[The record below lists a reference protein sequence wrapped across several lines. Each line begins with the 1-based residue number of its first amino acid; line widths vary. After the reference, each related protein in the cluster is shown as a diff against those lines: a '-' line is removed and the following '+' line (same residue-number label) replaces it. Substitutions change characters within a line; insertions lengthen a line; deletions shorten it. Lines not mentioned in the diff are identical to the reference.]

1 MLKKTQNNQ
10 AIAPHI
16 PLSKNLTHTLLQR
29 SFSEDLNPTL
39 FPSREETIA
48 QNPQVISLCSQ
59 IKDYLT
65 QDCGF
70 CIIKLDADLTP
81 NSGSISYLQKDFLS
95 HSPFPIPHSQK
106 ALNSWLSSKLGCS
119 PNNSLILSGFW
130 NLFTSLAKP
139 LPQYNTGELSFKVY
153 NAGKAPTKNHY
164 SNTNR
169 GGGFHTDGTFLPI
182 TPFYVGLVC
191 IRQAKLG
198 GESILIDGRKLY
210 HELSLKYPQ
219 TLTWL
224 EKEYQFDCCGQIPG
238 RETRAKAIFN
248 PQTNS
253 PFIQYLRGY
262 IINGHQK
269 SGIPLEAEALKSLDI
284 LDELASQEKFQYIF
298 KLNPGEMLIFNNH
311 IMLHGRKTFVDGEAD
326 GEKRLMFRLYGGDYQ

>member
-1 MLKKTQNNQ
+1 MLKTTQDNQ
-10 AIAPHI
+10 AIAPYL

-65 QDCGF
+65 RDCGF
-70 CIIKLDADLTP
+70 CVLKLDADLTV
-81 NSGSISYLQKDFLS
+81 
-95 HSPFPIPHSQK
+95 
-106 ALNSWLSSKLGCS
+106 
-119 PNNSLILSGFW
+119 NNSSILSGFW

-139 LPQYNTGELSFKVY
+139 LPQYHTGELSFKVY
-153 NAGKAPTKNHY
+153 DAGKAPTKNHY

-219 TLTWL
+219 ALTWL
-224 EKEYQFDCCGQIPG
+224 KKEYQFDCCGQVPN
-238 RETRAKAIFN
+238 RETQGKAIFN

-269 SGIPLEAEALKSLDI
+269 SGIPLEAEAIKSLDV
-284 LDELASQEKFQYIF
+284 LDELAAQEKFQYIF

-311 IMLHGRKTFVDGEAD
+311 IMLHGRSKFIDGDTD
-326 GEKRLMFRLYGGDYQ
+326 GEKRLMFRLYGGDY